1 MVKLMS
7 FKHWQVFAI
16 LMGVPVIAPLAVFCQ
31 VVANSSL
38 TAVSIAGLIDIGH
51 NYVAKMLAV
60 LPCLTAVTIGLL
72 AVWFSAMAVCL
83 HKKLPP
89 TAKMSLT
96 GFWFCLLFPAVF
108 KVVTSIWLS
117 DLIAG
122 FWNSEPL
129 GRFFIVPQNFSTTCA
144 FLLVSAQPLSAVV
157 VNLMAHFAMSYL
169 LGFLYVCSAFCIFYC
184 FYFIAKALKTA
195 ELQRPVK
202 FRDFAQE
209 FFLIWILP
217 VGIWIIQ
224 PRINQL
230 FNKK

>member
-1 MVKLMS
+1 MS

-16 LMGVPVIAPLAVFCQ
+16 LMGIPVIAPLAVFCQ
-31 VVANSSL
+31 VVANSRL
-38 TAVSIAGLIDIGH
+38 TAVSIAGLMDIGH
-51 NYVAKMLAV
+51 NYVAKILAM
-60 LPCLTAVTIGLL
+60 LPCLTAVFIGLL
-72 AVWFSAMAVCL
+72 VVWFSAMATCF
-83 HKKLPP
+83 HKKFPP

-108 KVVTSIWLS
+108 KVVTAIWLS
-117 DLIAG
+117 DLTAE

-129 GRFFIVPQNFSTTCA
+129 GHFFIFPQNFPITCV
-144 FLLVSAQPLSAVV
+144 FLLVCAQPVSAIAA
-157 VNLMAHFAMSYL
+157 NLMVPFAMSYL
-169 LGFLYVCSAFCIFYC
+169 LIFLYLCSAFCIFYC
-184 FYFIAKALKTA
+184 FYFIAKALKTV
-195 ELQRPVK
+195 ELQRPVN